1 VESED
6 DRMTAAARSTPDQQ
20 WLDQRWTVNLSIL
33 FTELPLL
40 DRPAAA
46 AAAGFDAAELWWTL
60 DGPTPPDRELDA
72 LRRAFTD
79 AGVQLTGLNF
89 DAGDMAAGSKG
100 LLSRPAESQQFRD
113 NIAVAVGL
121 ADSLGC
127 KALNALYGNR
137 VEGLDLRVQDELALE
152 NLSLAAHAA
161 GGIGAIL
168 LVEAL
173 NAPEAPQYALLSS
186 KDAVA
191 VVDQVNAATGL
202 GNTYFLCDL
211 YHLARNG
218 EDLAAAI
225 ETHADRIGHVQ
236 IADSPGRHQ
245 PGTGDL
251 DFANLTARLDA
262 VGYAGRIGLEYKP
275 PAGVASADTFAWL
288 PRELRGGERG

>member
-1 VESED
+1 
-6 DRMTAAARSTPDQQ
+6 MTAAARD

-40 DRPAAA
+40 ERPAAA

-72 LRRAFTD
+72 LRRSFTD

-89 DAGDMAAGSKG
+89 DAGNMAAGSKG

-137 VEGLDLRVQDELALE
+137 VEGLDVQTQDELALE
-152 NLSLAAHAA
+152 NLTLAAHATH
-161 GGIGAIL
+161 GIGAIL

-173 NAPEAPQYALLSS
+173 NAPEAPLYGLLSS
-186 KDAVA
+186 KDAVG
-191 VVDQVNAATGL
+191 VVDSVNAATGL

-218 EDLAAAI
+218 EDLASVI
-225 ETHADRIGHVQ
+225 ETYADRIGHVQ
-236 IADSPGRHQ
+236 IADAPARNQ
-245 PGTGDL
+245 PGTGEL
-251 DFANLTARLDA
+251 DFADLTARLDA
-262 VGYAGRIGLEYKP
+262 VGYTGRIGLEYKP
-275 PAGVASADTFAWL
+275 AAGVATADTFGWL
-288 PRELRGGERG
+288 PRELRRGERGQS

>member
-1 VESED
+1 MG
-6 DRMTAAARSTPDQQ
+6 DRMTAAARD

-40 DRPAAA
+40 ERPAAA

-60 DGPTPPDRELDA
+60 DGPTPPDSDLEA

-89 DAGDMAAGSKG
+89 DAGNMAAGSKG

-137 VEGLDLRVQDELALE
+137 VEGLDTRVQDELALE
-152 NLSLAAHAA
+152 NLTLAAHATH
-161 GGIGAIL
+161 GIGAIL

-202 GNTYFLCDL
+202 GNARFLCDL

-225 ETHADRIGHVQ
+225 ETYADRIGHVQ
-236 IADSPGRHQ
+236 IADAPARHQ
-245 PGTGDL
+245 PGTGEL
-251 DFANLTARLDA
+251 DFADLTSRLDA
-262 VGYAGRIGLEYKP
+262 AGYTGHIGLEYKP
-275 PAGVASADTFAWL
+275 AAGVASADTLGWL
-288 PRELRGGERG
+288 PRELRGSKRG